1 MLGVMAGASDRS
13 LVWLHGEVKSPPFSA
28 NARLEAGQLLRRLQR
43 GELLGMPHARPM
55 TVIGR
60 RCHEL
65 RVQDEAQTWRIVYRL
80 DTDAVV
86 IAAVF
91 SKKTQK
97 TPPDIIAT
105 SRRRLKSYDDIVH
118 QRRRP

>member
-1 MLGVMAGASDRS
+1 MAGASDRS

-105 SRRRLKSYDDIVH
+105 SRRRLKSYDDIVR